1 MSVKR
6 LPRVAEWDVL
16 LNHAA
21 AEVQGV
27 LLAQLTAYAVND
39 DVEIIVEMPG
49 DGIGWASVL
58 GMGWSTLCR
67 MAPSLLRRKIWRAS
81 MLARLL
87 SLPLMRQSSGQWHL
101 MAMLVVR
108 TSHRLVL
115 VGLDVVL
122 ECLIVFHGGGMM
134 TSSMQHVI
142 AKLQL
147 YSCFADVLLRL
158 CRRPR
163 LSATSR
169 LGYLLVQIGLI
180 NFLFHPTTGHH
191 TSGGLL
197 DALSIEQLVQLPS

>member
-1 MSVKR
+1 
-6 LPRVAEWDVL
+6 
-16 LNHAA
+16 
-21 AEVQGV
+21 
-27 LLAQLTAYAVND
+27 
-39 DVEIIVEMPG
+39 
-49 DGIGWASVL
+49 
-58 GMGWSTLCR
+58 
-67 MAPSLLRRKIWRAS
+67 

-87 SLPLMRQSSGQWHL
+87 SLPLMRQSSGRRRL
-101 MAMLVVR
+101 MALLVVR

-122 ECLIVFHGGGMM
+122 EGLVVFHGDGTM
-134 TSSMQHVI
+134 TSYWSHVI

-169 LGYLLVQIGLI
+169 LGYLLVRIGLI

-191 TSGGLL
+191 TSGELL
-197 DALSIEQLVQLPS
+197 DALSVVRLVQLPF